1 MCSSSLKSLTPLASP
16 KDVDFKVHH
25 NVRVEIS
32 HSFVITPSGV
42 TSRWGTRKLPRKTHK
57 GLRKVA
63 CIGSW
68 HPAHVKFS
76 IARAGQKGFHHR
88 TEVNKRI
95 YRIGDATD
103 AENGSTK
110 HDITKKR
117 ITPMVSDQL
126 VCVFTIWE

>member
-1 MCSSSLKSLTPLASP
+1 M
-16 KDVDFKVHH
+16 
-25 NVRVEIS
+25 
-32 HSFVITPSGV
+32 FVIRIDIIHYSLCIFTFKGV

-95 YRIGDATD
+95 YRIGDAKD
-103 AENGSTK
+103 PENGSTK

-117 ITPMVSDQL
+117 ITPMVSDRPISPMYAPL
-126 VCVFTIWE
+126 AVTSSI